1 MKSLRTALINI
12 RRMPYKSLIAVL
24 MISIT
29 FFVAY
34 SFSMLVLAA
43 ETTLHYFESKPKL
56 IAFFDIKTS
65 EQKIQQI
72 TKDIQEKT
80 YVAEINLDSKEE
92 ALEQYR
98 EKQDNPLLLELVS
111 ADILPA
117 SLEAAATDPLQLPQ
131 IKQDLETYDEI
142 TDVVLY
148 QDVIDN
154 LNQWTKNLRLI
165 GITLISVL
173 GFVSLLII
181 ITIISLKISA
191 KKRSIGILRIIG
203 ASSGYIITPF
213 IYEGFIYGLLGSAIG
228 WGGMYAAFLY
238 LQPWVKNF
246 LSEVVSLPLPW
257 EFFAIQAGIGTSIAL
272 FLGGF
277 ASIIAAKKLI
287 KK

>member
-1 MKSLRTALINI
+1 
-12 RRMPYKSLIAVL
+12 
-24 MISIT
+24 
-29 FFVAY
+29 
-34 SFSMLVLAA
+34 MLVLAT
-43 ETTLHYFESKPKL
+43 ETTLNYFESKPKL

-65 EQKIQQI
+65 NEKVEQIAEQI
-72 TKDIQEKT
+72 AEKS
-80 YVAEINLDSKEE
+80 YVNEINVDSKQD

-117 SLEAAATDPLQLPQ
+117 SLEAAASDPTQLPK
-131 IKQDLETYDEI
+131 IKENLETYDEI

-148 QDVIDN
+148 QDVINN

-173 GFVSLLII
+173 GIVSLLII
-181 ITIISLKISA
+181 ITIISLKISS
-191 KKRSIGILRIIG
+191 KKRSISILRIIG

-238 LQPWVKNF
+238 LQPWIKDF
-246 LSEVVSLPLPW
+246 LAEVITLPLPW

-277 ASIIAAKKLI
+277 ASILAAKKLI